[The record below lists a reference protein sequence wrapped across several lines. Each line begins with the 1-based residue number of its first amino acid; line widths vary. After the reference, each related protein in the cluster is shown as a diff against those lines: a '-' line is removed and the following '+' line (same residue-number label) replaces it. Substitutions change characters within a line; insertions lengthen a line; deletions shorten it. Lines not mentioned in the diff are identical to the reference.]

1 MQSGEVDAKD
11 LLRDTLTPAELEM
24 VCAPGAHRVINT
36 LSILE
41 EIIQQVR
48 NFNCAQQRAQVE
60 ACRCT

>member
-11 LLRDTLTPAELEM
+11 LLRHTLTPAELEM

-41 EIIQQVR
+41 EVIQQVR
-48 NFNCAQQRAQVE
+48 RNSNCALGERRSEHV
-60 ACRCT
+60 